1 MPAHGPT
8 RSGRPSVSSMRSLLM
23 LLALVSMELAAAHT
37 VYAQSVDINELRK
50 RVATSARR
58 FITQL
63 SDVVT
68 EEEYDQRFAR
78 NKRKRHL
85 KSDFLLVAY
94 PGQKDLVMVFRDVR
108 EVDGKPVR
116 DKQDR
121 ISKLFLEPFNN
132 AIRRAQDIH
141 RDGLRH
147 SVDNGRLM
155 DPLQVITY
163 LQSEYQGGFTFTL
176 GDRAPDLGADIRVIN
191 LTPTPARG
199 KIARPAR
206 AWVSEATGEVV
217 KTEVRSGF
225 GASVEIT
232 TTTFGTDPV
241 LKIRVPLEMK
251 DELPRFSRDDF
262 IGTAKYS
269 NARRFDVR
277 TDAEVQLP
285 PEPSQ

>member
-1 MPAHGPT
+1 
-8 RSGRPSVSSMRSLLM
+8 MRALLT
-23 LLALVSMELAAAHT
+23 LLVIVLIELCAAPGAHT
-37 VYAQSVDINELRK
+37 QSVDLNELRS
-50 RVATSARR
+50 RVAASARR

-68 EEEYDQRFAR
+68 EEEYDQRFTR
-78 NKRKRHL
+78 GKKTRHL

-94 PGQKDLVMVFRDVR
+94 PGRNELMMVFRDVR

-121 ISKLFLEPFNN
+121 ITKLFLEPFNN

-141 RDGLRH
+141 RDGLRL

-155 DPLQVITY
+155 DPLQVVTY
-163 LQSEYQGGFTFTL
+163 LQVEYQNGFTFTL
-176 GDRAPDLGADIRVIN
+176 GERAPNLGPDIREIG

-199 KIARPAR
+199 KLAKPAR
-206 AWVSEATGEVV
+206 AWVSETTGDVV

-225 GASVEIT
+225 GARAEST
-232 TTTFGTDPV
+232 TTTFGLDPV
-241 LKIRVPLEMK
+241 LKIRVPLAMK
-251 DELPRFSRDDF
+251 DELPRVSGDDF
-262 IGTAKYS
+262 IGTATYS

-277 TDAEVQLP
+277 TDTEVKI

>member
-1 MPAHGPT
+1 
-8 RSGRPSVSSMRSLLM
+8 M
-23 LLALVSMELAAAHT
+23 LLVIVLIELCAAPT
-37 VYAQSVDINELRK
+37 VRTQPVDLNELRT

-68 EEEYDQRFAR
+68 EEDYDQRFAR
-78 NKRKRHL
+78 STRRRKL

-94 PGQKDLVMVFRDVR
+94 PGRKELVMVFRDVR

-141 RDGLRH
+141 RDGLRL

-155 DPLQVITY
+155 DPLQVVTY
-163 LQSEYQGGFTFTL
+163 LQSEYQSGFTFTL
-176 GDRAPDLGADIRVIN
+176 GDRAHSLGPDIREIG
-191 LTPTPARG
+191 LTPIPARG
-199 KIARPAR
+199 KIAKPAR
-206 AWVSEATGEVV
+206 AWVSEATGDIV

-225 GASVEIT
+225 GARAEFT
-232 TTTFGTDPV
+232 TTTFGLDPA

-251 DELPRFSRDDF
+251 DELPRVSGDDF
-262 IGTAKYS
+262 FGTAKYS
-269 NARRFDVR
+269 NSRRFDVR
-277 TDAEVQLP
+277 TDAELQL

>member
-1 MPAHGPT
+1 
-8 RSGRPSVSSMRSLLM
+8 MRALLT
-23 LLALVSMELAAAHT
+23 LLVIVLIELCAAPGVHT
-37 VYAQSVDINELRK
+37 QSVDLNELRM
-50 RVATSARR
+50 RVAASARR

-68 EEEYDQRFAR
+68 EEEYDQRFTR
-78 NKRKRHL
+78 GRKSRHL

-94 PGQKDLVMVFRDVR
+94 PGRKELVMVFRDVR

-121 ISKLFLEPFNN
+121 ITKLFLEPFNN

-141 RDGLRH
+141 RDGLRL

-163 LQSEYQGGFTFTL
+163 LQLEYQNGFTFTL
-176 GDRAPDLGADIRVIN
+176 GDRAPNLGPDVREIS
-191 LTPTPARG
+191 LTPVPARG
-199 KIARPAR
+199 KLAKAGR
-206 AWVSEATGEVV
+206 AWVSETTGDVI

-225 GASVEIT
+225 GARAEST
-232 TTTFGTDPV
+232 TTTFGLDPV

-251 DELPRFSRDDF
+251 DELPRVSGDDF

-269 NARRFDVR
+269 NSRRFDVR
-277 TDAEVQLP
+277 TDAEVKI

>member
-1 MPAHGPT
+1 
-8 RSGRPSVSSMRSLLM
+8 MRLPLT
-23 LLALVSMELAAAHT
+23 LLAVVVIELLCAGQA
-37 VYAQSVDINELRK
+37 VRAQSVDLNELRA
-50 RVATSARR
+50 RVANAALRL
-58 FITQL
+58 ITQL

-68 EEEYDQRFAR
+68 EEEYDQRFTIS
-78 NKRKRHL
+78 KRKRHL
-85 KSDFLLVAY
+85 TSDFLLVSY
-94 PGQKDLVMVFRDVR
+94 PGRKELVMVFRDVR

-121 ISKLFLEPFNN
+121 ITKLFLEPFNN

-163 LQSEYQGGFTFTL
+163 LQSQYQGGFTFSL
-176 GDRAPDLGADIRVIN
+176 GDRTPSLGPDIREIT

-199 KIARPAR
+199 KLAKPAR
-206 AWVSEATGEVV
+206 AWVSAATGEVV

-225 GASVEIT
+225 GARAEFT
-232 TTTFGTDPV
+232 TTTFGLDPV

-251 DELPRFSRDDF
+251 DELPRVSGDDF
-262 IGTAKYS
+262 IGTATYS
-269 NARRFDVR
+269 NFSRFDVR
-277 TDAEVQLP
+277 TEAEVQIP
-285 PEPSQ
+285 DPSR